1 MQGAAKRS
9 EGSNIFKL
17 SDITNHPA
25 DSASSSIGEAE
36 SGPAVIGRKEGAGG
50 NPREAEP
57 SANERSASASPA
69 NADDA
74 LAWLKII
81 QSATAD
87 LTADIRPSKGDG
99 LARSFADEPELYERN
114 PPSAAGSAQ
123 RSAGFY
129 EDGQDDYSDER
140 KLAQKLSYRYAERP
154 SAPPQTLGAAVMP
167 YVAATGIFAFIAGS
181 AAVYFLTG
189 SSSVDVKAREA
200 APAVEMQ
207 VEAPMTQ
214 SGQPGSKKGN
224 LQRAPSQASSADS
237 AGFWGS
243 KTEEQA
249 PKAANSAA
257 PADHRLQTWSDTVE
271 TFKQFVR
278 PEQK

>member
-1 MQGAAKRS
+1 MQSAAKRN

-36 SGPAVIGRKEGAGG
+36 SGPAVIGRMEGVDES
-50 NPREAEP
+50 PKKPEP
-57 SANERSASASPA
+57 SANERPVSAAPAS
-69 NADDA
+69 ADDA

-87 LTADIRPSKGDG
+87 LTADARASKGDG
-99 LARSFADEPELYERN
+99 YPRSFADETESFEYN
-114 PPSAAGSAQ
+114 PPSATGSAR
-123 RSAGFY
+123 RSAALD
-129 EDGQDDYSDER
+129 ETRHDDYSDER
-140 KLAQKLSYRYAERP
+140 KLAQRLSYRYAERP
-154 SAPPQTLGAAVMP
+154 SAPPQTLAAAVMP
-167 YVAATGIFAFIAGS
+167 YVAATGVFAFIAGS

-189 SSSVDVKAREA
+189 PSPVDVKARAA
-200 APAVEMQ
+200 APPAEIQ
-207 VEAPMTQ
+207 VEGPVTQ
-214 SGQPGSKKGN
+214 PGQPGSRKGG
-224 LQRAPSQASSADS
+224 LQRAPSQAASADN

-249 PKAANSAA
+249 KAANSAT
-257 PADHRLQTWSDTVE
+257 PAEHRLQTWSDTVE

>member
-1 MQGAAKRS
+1 MQSAAKRS

-36 SGPAVIGRKEGAGG
+36 SGPAVIGRKEGVDE
-50 NPREAEP
+50 NPKKPEP
-57 SANERSASASPA
+57 SVNERPASAAPA
-69 NADDA
+69 SADDA

-87 LTADIRPSKGDG
+87 LTADARASKGDG
-99 LARSFADEPELYERN
+99 FARSFADETESFEYDS
-114 PPSAAGSAQ
+114 PSAAGSAR
-123 RSAGFY
+123 RSAAF
-129 EDGQDDYSDER
+129 EENRHDDYSDER

-154 SAPPQTLGAAVMP
+154 SAPPQTLAAAVMP
-167 YVAATGIFAFIAGS
+167 YVAATGVFAFIAGS
-181 AAVYFLTG
+181 AAVYFLSG
-189 SSSVDVKAREA
+189 PSPVDVKARAA
-200 APAVEMQ
+200 APAAEIQ

-214 SGQPGSKKGN
+214 LGQPGARKGG
-224 LQRAPSQASSADS
+224 LQRTPSQAASGDS
-237 AGFWGS
+237 AAFWGS

-249 PKAANSAA
+249 PKAAD
-257 PADHRLQTWSDTVE
+257 PATPAERRLQTWSDTVE

>member
-1 MQGAAKRS
+1 MHSAAKRN

-25 DSASSSIGEAE
+25 DSASSSIGEEE
-36 SGPAVIGRKEGAGG
+36 SRPAVIGRKEGAEE
-50 NPREAEP
+50 NPKAPEP
-57 SANERSASASPA
+57 SANERPASSAPA

-87 LTADIRPSKGDG
+87 LTADIRASKGDG
-99 LARSFADEPELYERN
+99 FARSFADEAEAFDYNR
-114 PPSAAGSAQ
+114 PPAAGSAR
-123 RSAGFY
+123 RSSGF
-129 EDGQDDYSDER
+129 DDDQHDDYSDER

-181 AAVYFLTG
+181 AAVYLLTG
-189 SSSVDVKAREA
+189 PSSGDVKIKAA
-200 APAVEMQ
+200 APTAEIQ
-207 VEAPMTQ
+207 VEAPMMQ
-214 SGQPGSKKGN
+214 SGQPGSRKGG
-224 LQRAPSQASSADS
+224 LQRAPSQAASADS
-237 AGFWGS
+237 AVFWGS

-249 PKAANSAA
+249 PKAAEPTA
-257 PADHRLQTWSDTVE
+257 PVEHRIQTWSDTVE